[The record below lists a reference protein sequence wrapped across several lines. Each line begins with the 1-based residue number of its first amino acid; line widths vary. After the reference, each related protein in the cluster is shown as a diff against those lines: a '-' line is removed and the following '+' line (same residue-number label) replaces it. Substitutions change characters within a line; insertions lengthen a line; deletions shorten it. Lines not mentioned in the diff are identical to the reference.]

1 MLVKPL
7 YEILPFGYITLGSV
21 SFIALDPNYA
31 IIAASII
38 FVLGAKIYIMRS
50 HNRRTDSQRRRKS
63 GNLPEL
69 IYSFLPFIYL
79 FSAMSIFKFLPKG
92 YYPIIAISL
101 LSYGLYILVRRSL
114 YRHHKL
120 PTSPHLQ

>member
-38 FVLGAKIYIMRS
+38 LYWVQKFTLCAHTTVGQTHKEDV
-50 HNRRTDSQRRRKS
+50 NQVT
-63 GNLPEL
+63 
-69 IYSFLPFIYL
+69 FL
-79 FSAMSIFKFLPKG
+79 S
-92 YYPIIAISL
+92 
-101 LSYGLYILVRRSL
+101 
-114 YRHHKL
+114 
-120 PTSPHLQ
+120 